1 MTVQPPSI
9 SGEENRPLAAFAGGQ
24 VDRAGGAGSERNDD
38 DLAALAGDG
47 QRPVPALQTQM
58 LDVGAGR
65 LRYPQP
71 VQREQGDQRMLGRRA
86 EPGGDQQGAELVAVQ
101 GWGVRLIVQAGPPDM
116 GSWGVVQELF
126 LDCIF
131 VEPGDGASP
140 PGDGSAGAP
149 SGFQVAGEAFN
160 VGAADGEQ

>member
-1 MTVQPPSI
+1 LDVAQRHVGVKRRGDERMPERVRADRLADPGPARHPADDPPSAMTVQPPSI

-58 LDVGAGR
+58 LDAGAGR

-101 GWGVRLIVQAGPPDM
+101 GWA
-116 GSWGVVQELF
+116 
-126 LDCIF
+126 
-131 VEPGDGASP
+131 
-140 PGDGSAGAP
+140 
-149 SGFQVAGEAFN
+149 
-160 VGAADGEQ
+160 